1 MIKAIAI
8 TSSFFIAYS
17 FEFGLRVYEFASKS
31 QVAVLADSFGTVGIC
46 CNTLMNSIVLLKYDG
61 SVQSS
66 ALELLG
72 LDKWWRGI
80 TRVKSANKMQEANI
94 PMEQIKAKQI
104 QENGQMP
111 DTRNVESI
119 ETRDM

>member
-80 TRVKSANKMQEANI
+80 TMVKSANKNI